1 MINVTEGNF
10 QDLIDHKL
18 AVIKIGSKTC
28 GPCKLMERVMG
39 DLEKDYATDEIVF
52 GNMDV
57 EECEEL
63 ANKLNI
69 RSIPTVI
76 FYSKGEV
83 VKCITGTAPRHHM
96 DNIMQELLKHI

>member
-1 MINVTEGNF
+1 MMNVTEGNF

-28 GPCKLMERVMG
+28 GPCKLMGRVMD

-52 GNMDV
+52 GSMDV

-63 ANKLNI
+63 ASKLGI
-69 RSIPTVI
+69 RNIPTTI

-83 VKCITGTAPRHHM
+83 MKRITGTAPRHHM
-96 DNIMQELLKHI
+96 DNIMQELLKHV

>member
-1 MINVTEGNF
+1 MINVIEDNF
-10 QDLIDHKL
+10 QDLKDHKL

-57 EECEEL
+57 EECAEL
-63 ANKLNI
+63 ADKLDV
-69 RSIPTVI
+69 RCIPTVL
-76 FYSKGEV
+76 FYNRGKLIRR
-83 VKCITGTAPRHHM
+83 ITGTAPRHHM
-96 DNIMQELLKHI
+96 DNIMQELLKHV